1 MKNFAVVQDHFRK
14 LRCAHCSETFQP
26 EGVHLIREERD
37 YWVVKVHCTACD
49 QPAGV
54 AIVGVEYDLREPADS
69 QATVTRPR
77 TTVPARPLSRAKAVF
92 TDAREEERFASMQ
105 PITEDE
111 VLDVH
116 RFLKSLGSD
125 WSGQLRKAGRGR
137 S

>member
-26 EGVHLIREERD
+26 EGVHLLREERD
-37 YWVVKVHCTACD
+37 YWVVKVHCNACD

-54 AIVGVEYDLREPADS
+54 AIVGVEYDQRDDVPEFGARRPA
-69 QATVTRPR
+69 ALAGRPA
-77 TTVPARPLSRAKAVF
+77 ARSRAVF
-92 TDAREEERFASMQ
+92 SDVREEERFASMA

-116 RFLKSLGSD
+116 QFLKELGAD
-125 WSGQLRKAGRGR
+125 WSGQLRKTGRGR
-137 S
+137 V